1 MFDYSEREQEII
13 NDFDAFNEGIEPGGL
28 RNKNEIKLL
37 ICYLLKTMDMSISR
51 DRIGNIIQDQ
61 SIANYF
67 ETMDA
72 ISDLLTNGSITS
84 DYIDD
89 KEFLSITDLGRG
101 ACEVVEKD
109 LPKTVR
115 EKAVKSALKLMTLEK
130 NERDN
135 DVKIEPSDDGYT
147 ISFTMK
153 DKDTVL
159 MELSMFVGDSAQ
171 ADKLKANFIEDPARV
186 YSTILASLMV
196 D

>member
-159 MELSMFVGDSAQ
+159 MELSMFVGDSEQ

>member
-1 MFDYSEREQEII
+1 MFDYSEKEQEII

-37 ICYLLKTMDMSISR
+37 ICYLLKTIDAPISK
-51 DRIGNIIQDQ
+51 DQIGNIIQDR

-67 ETMDA
+67 EAMDA
-72 ISDLLTNGSITS
+72 ISELLLNGSITS

-89 KEFLSITDLGRG
+89 KEFLSVTDLGRS
-101 ACEVVEKD
+101 ACETLEKE

-115 EKAVKSALKLMTLEK
+115 EKAVKSALKFMTLEK

-135 DVKIEPSDDGYT
+135 DVKIEPCDGGYT
-147 ISFTMK
+147 VSFTMR
-153 DKDTVL
+153 DKDSVL

-171 ADKLKANFIEDPARV
+171 ADRLKANFIEDPARV

>member
-1 MFDYSEREQEII
+1 MFDYSEKEQEII

-37 ICYLLKTMDMSISR
+37 ICYLLKTIDAPISK
-51 DRIGNIIQDQ
+51 DQIGNIIQDQ

-72 ISDLLTNGSITS
+72 ISDLLLNGSITS
-84 DYIDD
+84 DYIED

-115 EKAVKSALKLMTLEK
+115 EKAVKSALKFMTLEK

-135 DVKIEPSDDGYT
+135 DVKIEPCDDGYT

-153 DKDTVL
+153 DRDTVL

>member
-1 MFDYSEREQEII
+1 MFDYSEKEQEII

-37 ICYLLKTMDMSISR
+37 ICYLLKTMDMPISR
-51 DRIGNIIQDQ
+51 DQIGNIIQDQ

-72 ISDLLTNGSITS
+72 ISDLLMNGSITS
-84 DYIDD
+84 DYIDE

-115 EKAVKSALKLMTLEK
+115 EKAVKSALRFITLEK

-135 DVKIEPSDDGYT
+135 DVRIEPQGDGYN

-153 DKDTVL
+153 DRDTVL

>member
-1 MFDYSEREQEII
+1 MFDYSEKEQEII

-37 ICYLLKTMDMSISR
+37 ICYLLKTMDAPISK
-51 DRIGNIIQDQ
+51 DQIGNIIQDQ

-72 ISDLLTNGSITS
+72 ISDLLLNGSITS

-115 EKAVKSALKLMTLEK
+115 EKAVKSALKFMTLEK

-135 DVKIEPSDDGYT
+135 DVKIEPCDDGYT

-153 DKDTVL
+153 DKDSVL

-171 ADKLKANFIEDPARV
+171 AEKLKANFIEDPARV